1 MGWREGAAVVGNLV
15 TLDPDLRLGGRA
27 ERLAG
32 GNADQQYGEI
42 LRQ

>member
-1 MGWREGAAVVGNLV
+1 MGRREGATVVSDRV
-15 TLDPDLRLGGRA
+15 ALDPDLRLGGRA